1 MAVTIRH
8 VRPVTDDEILELS
21 RRNPGYQFER
31 TAKGELVVTPT
42 GSESGRREQELAL
55 QLGGWAKRDGH
66 GITFS
71 SSTGFRLPD
80 GALVAPDASWIRQDR
95 WAALSE
101 AEREGFAPVCP
112 DAVFEIRSKTDL
124 LQDLQAKMRG
134 YVSNGVRLGVLIDP
148 YDRTVEISRPGQVP
162 ELLRG
167 VRTVALDPELAG
179 FILDLAPIFKD

>member
-21 RRNPGYQFER
+21 SHNPGYQFER
-31 TAKGELVVTPT
+31 TAKGELTVTPT
-42 GSESGRREQELAL
+42 GGESGRREQELAL
-55 QLGGWAKRDGH
+55 QLGGWAKRDGR

-95 WAALSE
+95 WTALPE
-101 AEREGFAPVCP
+101 AEREGFAPLCP
-112 DAVFEIRSKTDL
+112 DAVFEIRSKTDM

-134 YVSNGVRLGVLIDP
+134 YISNGVRLGVLIDP
-148 YDRTVEISRPGQVP
+148 YGRTVEISRPQKDP
-162 ELLRG
+162 ELLHAPG
-167 VRTVALDPELAG
+167 TVAFDPELAG
-179 FILDLAPIFKD
+179 FILDLAAIFE